1 MKIFKIILLSF
12 IGLVAL
18 LFFTGLFTKK
28 DYNVEREV
36 TIQKPKAEVFAYI
49 KLLKNQDNFSKWAS
63 LDPLMKKSYIGTD
76 GTVGFV
82 SSWQSNIEE
91 VGHGE
96 QEITKIVE
104 GERIDYELRF
114 LKPFASTSSAYMTT
128 EVVDENQTKVK
139 WGFNG
144 HMSYPSNLMLLFLDF
159 EELIGNDFQ
168 TGLDNLKI
176 ILEK

>member
-1 MKIFKIILLSF
+1 MKIRGNYIDGKWIQSPGTDFVSIDPSNNKTIWKSPP
-12 IGLVAL
+12 A
-18 LFFTGLFTKK
+18 TKE
-28 DYNVEREV
+28 NVNDA
-36 TIQKPKAEVFAYI
+36 IAAASKA
-49 KLLKNQDNFSKWAS
+49 FSKWAS